1 MIPEP
6 MYVTTTAMAMPAI
19 TAPAPRPS
27 RTKSAMSFIVCA
39 ASGRV
44 SRKAGGL
51 LSGPSLGRTHEVAG
65 VHPRGV
71 GPKDAVAGAVVLVE
85 LRVVVAD
92 GGRLRVLA
100 ALEHGRTEDER
111 TLERL
116 HLRHDAVGGEAVRAE
131 RVEPLGQRH
140 RLAEADQ

>member
-65 VHPRGV
+65 VLPLL
-71 GPKDAVAGAVVLVE
+71 GAVVRVE

-92 GGRLRVLA
+92 GGRLGALL
-100 ALEHGRTEDER
+100 ALEHGGAEYER

-116 HLRHDAVGGEAVRAE
+116 H
-131 RVEPLGQRH
+131 
-140 RLAEADQ
+140 